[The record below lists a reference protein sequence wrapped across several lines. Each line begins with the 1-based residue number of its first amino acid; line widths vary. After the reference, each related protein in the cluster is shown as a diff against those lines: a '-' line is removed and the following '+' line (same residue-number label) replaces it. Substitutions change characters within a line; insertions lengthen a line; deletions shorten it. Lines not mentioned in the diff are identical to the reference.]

1 MMIPTIVDSLQGDLE
16 KFTESLDISLL
27 IKLTLKLTLHW
38 RGSHILTVST
48 TVLTKP
54 LEYNPHLSFDH

>member
-38 RGSHILTVST
+38 TGFTHFD
-48 TVLTKP
+48 
-54 LEYNPHLSFDH
+54 SFNNSFNQAT